1 MSLYGHATRT
11 FPSLLVRR
19 QHWQEVIAFFWN
31 RNADVVQ
38 MLKQN
43 IRPPLVMALESQN
56 MEWLK
61 LILSSPDTRLDHVED
76 DSCTPGSTQ

>member
-1 MSLYGHATRT
+1 
-11 FPSLLVRR
+11 V
-19 QHWQEVIAFFWN
+19 EVI
-31 RNADVVQ
+31 Q

-56 MEWLK
+56 LEWLK
-61 LILSSPDTRLDHVED
+61 LVLSSPDTRLDHVED